1 MLERRQFPR
10 NRVYY
15 GGMVAFNARN
25 STLACVVRNFS
36 QRGAKIEFEN
46 SAMLPDRVDFEIER
60 RGLSCLAHL
69 VWRDHNAAGLVFSDV
84 QKPSRRRAKS
94 FRWTGRASC
103 ARPNGPTGSSSRAS
117 ISFYPSTDLACPA
130 RAHESEGEDAH
141 LLPSPSRRKSGGAG
155 CVRYCWR

>member
-46 SAMLPDRVDFEIER
+46 TATIPDRVDFEIAR
-60 RGLSCLAHL
+60 RSLSCFARL
-69 VWRDHNAAGLVFSDV
+69 VWRDQNAAGLVFSDM
-84 QKPSRRRAKS
+84 QKPVQETSEIIPLDWARKLRATERENRKLRSRL
-94 FRWTGRASC
+94 
-103 ARPNGPTGSSSRAS
+103 
-117 ISFYPSTDLACPA
+117 DQVL
-130 RAHESEGEDAH
+130 SEH
-141 LLPSPSRRKSGGAG
+141 
-155 CVRYCWR
+155 

>member
-1 MLERRQFPR
+1 MLERRQHPR

-69 VWRDHNAAGLVFSDV
+69 VWRDQQRGRPGVFECAA
-84 QKPSRRRAKS
+84 RRRATS
-94 FRWTGRASC
+94 FRWTWRASC
-103 ARPNGPTGSSSRAS
+103 ARPNGQTGSSSRAS
-117 ISFYPSTDLACPA
+117 ISFYPNS
-130 RAHESEGEDAH
+130 RSHEHG
-141 LLPSPSRRKSGGAG
+141 
-155 CVRYCWR
+155 

>member
-46 SAMLPDRVDFEIER
+46 SAVLPDRVDFEI
-60 RGLSCLAHL
+60 
-69 VWRDHNAAGLVFSDV
+69 
-84 QKPSRRRAKS
+84 
-94 FRWTGRASC
+94 
-103 ARPNGPTGSSSRAS
+103 
-117 ISFYPSTDLACPA
+117 
-130 RAHESEGEDAH
+130 
-141 LLPSPSRRKSGGAG
+141 
-155 CVRYCWR
+155 